1 MKRTRTEG
9 SKVLACWLVATTL
22 LHATPASAQTEAD
35 RAAARALFDHGLTLA
50 KRGDYAA
57 ALDEFQRAYAA
68 VPHYGVL
75 YNIGQA
81 QLALGRGDEALRT
94 FRRYLGE
101 GGGAVEAT
109 RRAEVEALVVKLQA
123 DAEPEAPAETRSPAT
138 PPPSAT
144 PSTSSTPPPNPK
156 ATELRTPAPVASA
169 ASAAKGQPESR
180 DSGKPRRMVAYVLGG
195 ASAVLA
201 GAALGHYFWNR
212 SRYQDWQTERQ
223 LYERRPNEYQRAT
236 TNALAESVS
245 RASVVTVA
253 LVVGASVT
261 LGSSVVLFVTGQP
274 SAAQSGR
281 PLDGTVG
288 VRGTF

>member
-1 MKRTRTEG
+1 
-9 SKVLACWLVATTL
+9 
-22 LHATPASAQTEAD
+22 
-35 RAAARALFDHGLTLA
+35 LA

-101 GGGAVEAT
+101 GSGAVEAT
-109 RRAEVEALVVKLQA
+109 RRAEVEALVAKLQA
-123 DAEPEAPAETRSPAT
+123 DAEPEAPAETRSAARQ
-138 PPPSAT
+138 PPSAT

-180 DSGKPRRMVAYVLGG
+180 DSAKPRRMVAYVLGG

-212 SRYQDWQTERQ
+212 SRYQDWQTARQ

-236 TNALAESVS
+236 TNDLAESVS

>member
-9 SKVLACWLVATTL
+9 SKVLACWLVAATL

-57 ALDEFQRAYAA
+57 ALDEFRRAYAA

-75 YNIGQA
+75 YNIGQS
-81 QLALGRGDEALRT
+81 QLALGRGDEALFT
-94 FRRYLGE
+94 FRRYLAE

-109 RRAEVEALVVKLQA
+109 RRTEVEALVAKLQA
-123 DAEPEAPAETRSPAT
+123 DAAPSAPADPRAPAIQ
-138 PPPSAT
+138 PPSAT
-144 PSTSSTPPPNPK
+144 PSASSTPPPGPT
-156 ATELRTPAPVASA
+156 ATEPETPSPVASA
-169 ASAAKGQPESR
+169 AGGTKSPPESR
-180 DSGKPRRMVAYVLGG
+180 DSAKPRRMVAYVLGG

-212 SRYQDWQTERQ
+212 SRYQDWQTARQ
-223 LYERRPNEYQRAT
+223 LYERRPNEYQRAS
-236 TNALAESVS
+236 TNDLAESVS

-274 SAAQSGR
+274 SAAQSRG
-281 PLDGTVG
+281 PLDGAIG